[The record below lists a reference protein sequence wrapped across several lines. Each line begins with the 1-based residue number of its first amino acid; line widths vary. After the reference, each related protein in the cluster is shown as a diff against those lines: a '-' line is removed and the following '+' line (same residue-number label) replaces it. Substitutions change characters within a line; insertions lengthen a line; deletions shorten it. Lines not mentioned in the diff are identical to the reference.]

1 MLPKMYT
8 KLGEKLAEKLAESS
22 NGAKSDDAAPRTKA
36 QGRRLGSVEVGNI

>member
-22 NGAKSDDAAPRTKA
+22 NGAKSGDAAPPHQSATPPTRVGG
-36 QGRRLGSVEVGNI
+36 GR